1 LTRAEA
7 FDGLN
12 QSLEKAWQKLKGES
26 AINKENVKEPLRDIR
41 RALLEADVS
50 LPVVRRFV
58 KRVEEKAIGTDVTVG
73 LKPDQQLV
81 KVVSDELIGL
91 MGTEASP
98 LAERG
103 FGTTVV
109 LMAGLQGV
117 GKTTMCGK
125 LASYL
130 QSQGKSVTMVACDVY
145 RPAAVDQLQTLGER
159 VGCPVFSLPDSK
171 DPSDIAKQGVKAARD
186 AKADYV
192 IVDTAG
198 RLAIDEDM
206 MQELRDVRKA
216 VKPDETLLVVDAMT
230 GQEAARV
237 VQSFDESVELTGA
250 ILTKLDGDSRGGAAL
265 SVYEV
270 SGKPIKFVGVGEKLT
285 DLEQFYPDRMAG
297 RILGMGDV
305 LTLVERTEAAVE
317 EKDAER
323 LMKRMMSNE
332 FDFNDFLEQSKMMAG
347 LGSMSSVMKMLPGM
361 SGITNDQ
368 MRETEKNLKRFEAMI
383 ASMTEAER
391 TSPDVLVRSPSR
403 RARIARGSGH
413 TENEVSAMVAT
424 FGGMRKRMRS
434 LVNMMG
440 GNASAGMTPEEMQE
454 EMMARSSVS
463 PGKVRRRKKKA
474 TTAGAR
480 GFG

>member
-1 LTRAEA
+1 VRAEA

-12 QSLEKAWQKLKGES
+12 QSLEKAWQKLKGE
-26 AINKENVKEPLRDIR
+26 ANITQENVKEPLRDIR

-58 KRVEEKAIGTDVTVG
+58 KRVEEKAVGADVTVG
-73 LKPDQQLV
+73 VKPDQQLV
-81 KVVSDELIGL
+81 KIVSDQLVEL
-91 MGTEASP
+91 MGSEATP
-98 LAERG
+98 LAEKSR
-103 FGTTVV
+103 GTTVV

-130 QSQGKSVTMVACDVY
+130 KAQGKEVQLVACDVY

-159 VGCPVFSLPDSK
+159 VGCPVFALPDSK
-171 DPSDIAKQGVKAARD
+171 NPKEIAQKGVKQAKD

-206 MQELRDVRKA
+206 MQELREVRS
-216 VKPDETLLVVDAMT
+216 VTKPDETLLVVDAMT

-285 DLEQFYPDRMAG
+285 DLEPFYPDRMAG

-305 LTLVERTEAAVE
+305 LTLVERTEKAVE

-323 LMKRMMSNE
+323 LMNRMMANE

-347 LGSMSSVMKMLPGM
+347 MGSMSQVMKLLPGM
-361 SGITNDQ
+361 SQITNEQ
-368 MRETEKNLKRFEAMI
+368 MRETEKNLKRFESMI
-383 ASMTEAER
+383 NSMTAEER
-391 TSPDVLVRSPSR
+391 TKPDLLVRSPSR

-413 TENEVSAMVAT
+413 DENEVSAMVAT

-434 LVNMMG
+434 LVQMMG
-440 GNASAGMTPEEMQE
+440 GNAKAGMTPEEMQE
-454 EMMARSSVS
+454 EMMARSTVS
-463 PGKVRRRKKKA
+463 PGKVRRRKKKKA